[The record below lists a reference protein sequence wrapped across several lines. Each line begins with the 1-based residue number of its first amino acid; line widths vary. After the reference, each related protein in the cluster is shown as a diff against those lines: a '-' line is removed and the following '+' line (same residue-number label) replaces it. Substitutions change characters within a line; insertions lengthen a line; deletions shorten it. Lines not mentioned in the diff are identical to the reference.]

1 MGPKGPSEWWNFFVT
16 NVNVILLCNRAITQK
31 CCTFLDF
38 RALWKGSGEGSGD
51 GSDDDDPVQVPIGT
65 KVK

>member
-1 MGPKGPSEWWNFFVT
+1 MLSYNH
-16 NVNVILLCNRAITQK
+16 QK
-31 CCTFLDF
+31 KLHFLNF
-38 RALWKGSGEGSGD
+38 RALWIGSGEGSGD

>member
-1 MGPKGPSEWWNFFVT
+1 MLMLAFCVSNLTFNKKS
-16 NVNVILLCNRAITQK
+16 
-31 CCTFLDF
+31 CTFSNF